1 MEKIPLISSFFEAIP
16 GVAAVY
22 LFGSVARNR
31 QTPQSDLD
39 IGVLFEPS
47 SVPEIFR
54 QIEMRET
61 LSGLLHQEV
70 DLVVMNRA
78 NPILKHQIFKHGKL
92 LLLKNKSFLLS
103 FFTSSLN
110 EYDDIKRVRA
120 PIEKKLGQRRI
131 YGG

>member
-1 MEKIPLISSFFEAIP
+1 MPLIRSFFEAIP

-22 LFGSVARNR
+22 LFGSAARNR
-31 QTPQSDLD
+31 VTPHSDVD

-47 SVPEIFR
+47 FVPEILR

-61 LSGLLHQEV
+61 LAGLLHQEV

-92 LLLKNKSFLLS
+92 LLLKNKRLLLS

-120 PIEKKLGQRRI
+120 PIEKRLGQRRI